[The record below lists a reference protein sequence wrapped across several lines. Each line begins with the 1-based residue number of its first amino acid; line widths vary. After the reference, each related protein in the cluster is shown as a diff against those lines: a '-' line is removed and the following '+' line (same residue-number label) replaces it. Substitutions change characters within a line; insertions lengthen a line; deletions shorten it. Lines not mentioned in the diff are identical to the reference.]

1 MNKKN
6 LFNYFTISVPLA
18 GFIVTV
24 LLLVY
29 FIGINKQYSFN
40 AVLYCLMPLLVNLLL
55 ISLPFKI
62 LKKKI
67 EKHE

>member
-18 GFIVTV
+18 GGVVTV
-24 LLLVY
+24 LLLIY
-29 FIGINKQYSFN
+29 FIGINRQYSFN
-40 AVLYCLMPLLVNLLL
+40 AVLYCLMPLLVNLL
-55 ISLPFKI
+55 ISFPFKI
-62 LKKKI
+62 LKKRI